1 MNRREKQLTGRRE
14 EEGLKNLQ
22 GRIKDKLHMIRDNK
36 FNNMMKCIRD
46 IKGKIKSNKSLTLFI
61 SFVILF
67 ALAIIIIAVNET
79 SNAIITFVG
88 IVLAFISIF
97 LSYKGLMVTNQVKE
111 DIALQQ
117 FKIKQQEVVDK
128 LVYLLNVRTYDIL
141 LQVNNNN
148 GYNTNAYIK
157 ANLYGIVG
165 LYNSTEY
172 DMTIFN
178 KCPVL
183 DEEVGV
189 LLFANEYIAN
199 PYLPISISSSLAR
212 LLQNDN
218 QKYKTKNPNDKV
230 VFSEIRET
238 QKTVPLEYNDQEQVN
253 KTKVYSDWG
262 TWVEDVDS
270 LFANIREWYNKEH
283 HNVEPNLLM
292 LKRVVSY
299 YPSKK

>member
-1 MNRREKQLTGRRE
+1 
-14 EEGLKNLQ
+14 
-22 GRIKDKLHMIRDNK
+22 MIRDNK

-46 IKGKIKSNKSLTLFI
+46 IKGKIISNKSLTLFI

-141 LQVNNNN
+141 LQVNNN

-199 PYLPISISSSLAR
+199 PYLPISVSSSLAR

-218 QKYKTKNPNDKV
+218 QKYKTNNPNDKV

-238 QKTVPLEYNDQEQVN
+238 QNTVPLECNDQEQVN
-253 KTKVYSDWG
+253 ITRVYSDWG

-292 LKRVVSY
+292 LKKVVSY
-299 YPSKK
+299 YPPKK

>member
-1 MNRREKQLTGRRE
+1 MNCIKETRKKDEKNIL
-14 EEGLKNLQ
+14 
-22 GRIKDKLHMIRDNK
+22 I
-36 FNNMMKCIRD
+36 
-46 IKGKIKSNKSLTLFI
+46 LFI
-61 SFVILF
+61 SIAIALTVSIVCVCRCYSLESTNAVI
-67 ALAIIIIAVNET
+67 AL
-79 SNAIITFVG
+79 VG
-88 IVLAFISIF
+88 IVLAFIGIF
-97 LSYKGLMVTNQVKE
+97 LSYKGLMVTNEVKE

-117 FKIKQQEVVDK
+117 FKIKQQEIVDK

-141 LQVNNNN
+141 LEVNNN

-172 DMTIFN
+172 DITIFN

-189 LLFANEYIAN
+189 LKFANEYVAN
-199 PYLPISISSSLAR
+199 PYLPISISSALAR
-212 LLQNDN
+212 LLQNDK
-218 QKYKTKNPNDKV
+218 QKDKTKNPNDKV

-238 QKTVPLEYNDQEQVN
+238 QNTVPLEYNDQEQVN
-253 KTKVYSDWG
+253 KAKVYSDWG

-270 LFANIREWYNKEH
+270 LFANIKEWYNKEH

-292 LKRVVSY
+292 LKKVVSY
-299 YPSKK
+299 YPPKK